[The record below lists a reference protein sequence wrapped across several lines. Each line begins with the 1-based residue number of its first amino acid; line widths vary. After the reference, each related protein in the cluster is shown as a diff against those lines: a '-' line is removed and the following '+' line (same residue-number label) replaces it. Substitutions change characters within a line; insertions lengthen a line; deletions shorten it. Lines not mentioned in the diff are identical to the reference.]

1 MQFWDS
7 IDYNKARKVLV
18 IPNITNSSNIEK
30 DSFIDV
36 IYNHIKGL
44 EKYGDY
50 FWHVLIPTGNVTK
63 KLNLPNVKQ
72 HQIDI
77 PGDMMNQR
85 SFPSDKLI
93 SLLRD
98 IDYDVIYSHLPD
110 WVQVGRYRKS
120 VDTKIIGYT
129 HWWEMKSSNGIDR
142 REGKPK
148 WLWLP
153 VELLG
158 VSQMDVCYLNTQDQK
173 NRVLEEAKEWFNDEF
188 VLKLDSILKVWN
200 LGVNSDKIVDT
211 PSKEKENIIVFNHR
225 AAAYKGYPK
234 FLELMK
240 EYRTQRQDFKVWI
253 PQLNGSPTESWID
266 NTKVPKHEYYER
278 LQRCK
283 VGIQMRQSNY
293 GWSVAATDC
302 LMNGTPMIYQ
312 ESLCYREIEPNG
324 LFFTQKKDLFKT
336 LDEILDNDN
345 YRIEL
350 EIRSIE
356 RARELSNNENSML
369 SQLHTELTNQ
379 KGGCYLSK
387 YLLRTN

>member
-93 SLLRD
+93 PLLRD

-110 WVQVGRYRKS
+110 WVQIGRYKKS

-158 VSQMDVCYLNTQDQK
+158 VSQMDVCYLNTHDQK
-173 NRVLEEAKEWFNDEF
+173 NRVLEEATEWFNGDF
-188 VLKLDSILKVWN
+188 VKKLDSILKVWN

-312 ESLCYREIEPNG
+312 ESLCYREIEPDG
-324 LFFTQKKDLFKT
+324 LFFTQKKDLFKI
-336 LDEILDNDN
+336 LDEILDNVE
-345 YRIEL
+345 YRIGL
-350 EIRSIE
+350 DISSIE
-356 RARELSNNENSML
+356 RARELSNNENVML
-369 SQLHTELTNQ
+369 SELHKNLT
-379 KGGCYLSK
+379 K
-387 YLLRTN
+387 